1 MEKGFDIE
9 PVYKEKYLKI
19 EIKPYHGETNTYFYD
34 NGMLKEVSH
43 CVKFSKT
50 LLDSVL
56 KQVKTIIGKYFKRY
70 KVVVKQIKMRNVI
83 NKKLKI
89 PP

>member
-1 MEKGFDIE
+1 MLEVRNKIWDAVSNSMEKGFDIE

-43 CVKFSKT
+43 CVRLSKT

-56 KQVKTIIGKYFKRY
+56 K
-70 KVVVKQIKMRNVI
+70 
-83 NKKLKI
+83 
-89 PP
+89 